1 MLLQWCPIGYGT
13 VNLCLNM
20 SIPSPLELFEPLRQ
34 QQRAALARAIT
45 LVESSAPQHEQAAAE
60 LLEMVL
66 PFTGNSLRI
75 GITGVPGV
83 GKSTFIDALG
93 TQLTA
98 AGHRVAVLAV
108 DPSSGRTGGSILGDK
123 TRMERLAYDEKAFI
137 RPTAAGK
144 ALGGV
149 ARATWEAMMLCE
161 AAGYDI
167 ILVETVGVGQSETA
181 VASLVDFFMLLM
193 LSGAGDEL
201 QGIKRGI
208 MEMADMIV
216 INKAEGDNL
225 QPAKQAAANY
235 RNALHLFPPHPGG
248 WAPLVKLC
256 SARDGSGVDEVW
268 QSVRSYADLCGPN
281 GYLQQKRAEQ
291 RVHHFYEFTRH
302 RLEQWLLGTAS
313 QKELADML
321 EQAVAKGE
329 MSPYA
334 AARRLLAQTR

>member
-1 MLLQWCPIGYGT
+1 
-13 VNLCLNM
+13 
-20 SIPSPLELFEPLRQ
+20 LRQ
-34 QQRAALARAIT
+34 LPTVDELATGLLAGDRAMLARSIT
-45 LVESSAPQHEQAAAE
+45 LVESEAALHQQMAAE
-60 LLEMVL
+60 LLDRIL
-66 PFTGNSLRI
+66 PHTGNSLRI

-93 TQLTA
+93 TQLTT

-123 TRMERLAYDEKAFI
+123 TRMERLAYDERAFI

-144 ALGGV
+144 SLGGV

-167 ILVETVGVGQSETA
+167 VLVETVGVGQSETA

-208 MEMADMIV
+208 MEMADMLV

-248 WAPLVKLC
+248 WTPLVKLC
-256 SARDGSGVDEVW
+256 SAREGSGVAEVW
-268 QSVRSYADLCGPN
+268 QSVQSYVDLCGPN

-291 RVHHFYEFTRH
+291 RVQHFHEFTRQ
-302 RLEQWLLGTAS
+302 RLEAWLLKSDS
-313 QKELADML
+313 QQKLYHAL
-321 EQAVAKGE
+321 EEAVSRGE
-329 MSPYA
+329 ISPYA
-334 AARRLLAQTR
+334 ASRRLLAEEG

>member
-1 MLLQWCPIGYGT
+1 MRKLPT
-13 VNLCLNM
+13 VD
-20 SIPSPLELFEPLRQ
+20 
-34 QQRAALARAIT
+34 ALATGLLAGERAMLARSIT
-45 LVESSAPQHEQAAAE
+45 LVESEAAVHQQMAAD
-60 LLEMVL
+60 LLDRIL
-66 PFTGNSLRI
+66 PHTGNSLRI

-208 MEMADMIV
+208 MEMADMLV

-248 WAPLVKLC
+248 WTPLVKLC
-256 SARDGSGVDEVW
+256 SARDGSGVEEVW
-268 QSVRSYADLCGPN
+268 QSVQSYADLCGTN
-281 GYLQQKRAEQ
+281 GYSKQKRAEQ
-291 RVHHFYEFTRH
+291 RVQHFHDFIRQ
-302 RLEQWLLGTAS
+302 RLESWLLGNES
-313 QKELADML
+313 QQKLYHQL
-321 EQAVAKGE
+321 EVAVAGGQI
-329 MSPYA
+329 SPYA
-334 AARRLLAQTR
+334 AARQLLVQKP

>member
-1 MLLQWCPIGYGT
+1 MRKLPT
-13 VNLCLNM
+13 VD
-20 SIPSPLELFEPLRQ
+20 
-34 QQRAALARAIT
+34 ALATGLLAGERAMLARSIT
-45 LVESSAPQHEQAAAE
+45 LVESEAAMHQQMAAE
-60 LLEMVL
+60 LLDRIL
-66 PFTGNSLRI
+66 PHTGKSLRI

-93 TQLTA
+93 TQLTD

-208 MEMADMIV
+208 MEMADMLV

-248 WAPLVKLC
+248 WTPLVKLC
-256 SARDGSGVDEVW
+256 SARDGSGVEEVW
-268 QSVRSYADLCGPN
+268 QSVQSYADLCGTN

-291 RVHHFYEFTRH
+291 RVQHFHEFIRQ
-302 RLEQWLLGTAS
+302 RLESWLLGDES
-313 QKELADML
+313 QQKLYHLL
-321 EQAVAKGE
+321 EKAVAGGQI
-329 MSPYA
+329 SPYA
-334 AARRLLAQTR
+334 AARQLLAQKP

>member
-1 MLLQWCPIGYGT
+1 MQYPDT
-13 VNLCLNM
+13 QT
-20 SIPSPLELFEPLRQ
+20 LFEGVRQ
-34 QQRAALARAIT
+34 QSRAALARAIT
-45 LVESSAPQHEQAAAE
+45 LVESSAPKHELAATE

-93 TQLTA
+93 TQLTE

-248 WAPLVKLC
+248 WTPPVKLC
-256 SARDGSGVDEVW
+256 SARDGSGVTDVW
-268 QSVRSYADLCGPN
+268 QSVQAYADLCGPN
-281 GYLQQKRAEQ
+281 GYIQQKRAEQ
-291 RVHHFYEFTRH
+291 RVQHFHEFTRQ
-302 RLEQWLLGTAS
+302 RLESWLLGS
-313 QKELADML
+313 EEQQKLHRELEM
-321 EQAVAKGE
+321 AVANGQI
-329 MSPYA
+329 SPYA
-334 AARRLLAQTR
+334 AAKKMLQH

>member
-1 MLLQWCPIGYGT
+1 MRKLPT
-13 VNLCLNM
+13 VD
-20 SIPSPLELFEPLRQ
+20 
-34 QQRAALARAIT
+34 ALATGLLAGERAMLARSIT
-45 LVESSAPQHEQAAAE
+45 LVESEAATHQQMAAE
-60 LLEMVL
+60 LLDRIL
-66 PFTGNSLRI
+66 PHTGNSLRI

-93 TQLTA
+93 TQLTT

-208 MEMADMIV
+208 MEMADMLV

-248 WAPLVKLC
+248 WTPLVKLC
-256 SARDGSGVDEVW
+256 SARDGSGVEEVW
-268 QSVRSYADLCGPN
+268 QSVQSYADLCGTN
-281 GYLQQKRAEQ
+281 GYLKQKRAEQ
-291 RVHHFYEFTRH
+291 RVQHFHEFTRQ
-302 RLEQWLLGTAS
+302 RLESWLLGDDS
-313 QKELADML
+313 QQKLYHQL
-321 EQAVAKGE
+321 EVAVAGGQI
-329 MSPYA
+329 SPYA
-334 AARRLLAQTR
+334 AARQLLAQKP

>member
-1 MLLQWCPIGYGT
+1 M
-13 VNLCLNM
+13 
-20 SIPSPLELFEPLRQ
+20 
-34 QQRAALARAIT
+34 LARSIT
-45 LVESSAPQHEQAAAE
+45 LVESEAASHQQMAAE
-60 LLEMVL
+60 LLDRIL
-66 PFTGNSLRI
+66 PQTGNSLRI

-93 TQLTA
+93 TQLTT

-167 ILVETVGVGQSETA
+167 VLVETVGVGQSETA

-208 MEMADMIV
+208 MEMADMLV

-248 WAPLVKLC
+248 WTPLVKLC
-256 SARDGSGVDEVW
+256 SARDGSGVEEVW
-268 QSVRSYADLCGPN
+268 QSVQSYADLCGTN

-291 RVHHFYEFTRH
+291 RVQHFHEFIRQ
-302 RLEQWLLGTAS
+302 RLESWLLGNENQ
-313 QKELADML
+313 QKLYHLL
-321 EQAVAKGE
+321 EKAVAGGQI
-329 MSPYA
+329 SPYA
-334 AARRLLAQTR
+334 AARQLLVQKP

>member
-1 MLLQWCPIGYGT
+1 MNQYGT
-13 VNLCLNM
+13 ATKLLKMQHPNLQM
-20 SIPSPLELFEPLRQ
+20 LFNGIRQ
-34 QQRAALARAIT
+34 QERAALARAIT
-45 LVESSAPQHEQAAAE
+45 LVESSAPKHEQSAAE

-66 PFTGNSLRI
+66 PYTGNSLRI

-123 TRMERLAYDEKAFI
+123 TRMERLAYDERAFI

-248 WAPLVKLC
+248 WTPLVKLC
-256 SARDGSGVDEVW
+256 SARDGSGVEEVW
-268 QSVRSYADLCGPN
+268 QSVRSYIDLCGLN

-291 RVHHFYEFTRH
+291 RVQHFHEFTRQ
-302 RLEQWLLGTAS
+302 RLEAWLLGSEQQQT
-313 QKELADML
+313 LAKQL
-321 EQAVAKGE
+321 EAEVSAGQI
-329 MSPYA
+329 SPYA
-334 AARRLLAQTR
+334 AAKRLLAQGK

>member
-1 MLLQWCPIGYGT
+1 MT
-13 VNLCLNM
+13 
-20 SIPSPLELFEPLRQ
+20 IPSPSELFKSLRL

-45 LVESSAPQHEQAAAE
+45 LVESSAPKHAQAAAE
-60 LLEMVL
+60 LLEMIL
-66 PFTGNSLRI
+66 PYTGNSLRI

-123 TRMERLAYDEKAFI
+123 TRMERLAHDEMAFI

-208 MEMADMIV
+208 MEMADMLV

-248 WAPLVKLC
+248 WSPLVKLC
-256 SARDGSGVDEVW
+256 SARDGSGVAEVW
-268 QSVRSYADLCGPN
+268 QSVQSYVDLCGPN

-291 RVHHFYEFTRH
+291 RVQHFHEFTRQ
-302 RLEQWLLGTAS
+302 RLEAWLLGS
-313 QKELADML
+313 EQQKKLAKQL
-321 EQAVAKGE
+321 EAEVSAGQI
-329 MSPYA
+329 SPYA
-334 AARRLLAQTR
+334 AAKRLLAQGK

>member
-1 MLLQWCPIGYGT
+1 M
-13 VNLCLNM
+13 
-20 SIPSPLELFEPLRQ
+20 
-34 QQRAALARAIT
+34 LARSIT
-45 LVESSAPQHEQAAAE
+45 LVESEAATHQQMAAE
-60 LLEMVL
+60 LLDRIL
-66 PFTGNSLRI
+66 PHTGNSLRI

-93 TQLTA
+93 TQLTT

-208 MEMADMIV
+208 MEMADMLV

-248 WAPLVKLC
+248 WTPLVKLC
-256 SARDGSGVDEVW
+256 SARDGSGVEEVW
-268 QSVRSYADLCGPN
+268 QSVQSYADLCGTN
-281 GYLQQKRAEQ
+281 GYLKQKRAEQ
-291 RVHHFYEFTRH
+291 RVQHFHEFTRQ
-302 RLEQWLLGTAS
+302 RLESWLLGDDS
-313 QKELADML
+313 QQKLYHQL
-321 EQAVAKGE
+321 EVAVAGGQI
-329 MSPYA
+329 SPYA
-334 AARRLLAQTR
+334 AARQLLAQKP

>member
-1 MLLQWCPIGYGT
+1 M
-13 VNLCLNM
+13 
-20 SIPSPLELFEPLRQ
+20 
-34 QQRAALARAIT
+34 LARAIT
-45 LVESSAPQHEQAAAE
+45 LVESEAAAHQQMAAD
-60 LLEMVL
+60 LLDRIL
-66 PFTGNSLRI
+66 PHTGNSLRI

-93 TQLTA
+93 TQLTQ

-123 TRMERLAYDEKAFI
+123 TRMERLAYDERAFI

-144 ALGGV
+144 SLGGV

-167 ILVETVGVGQSETA
+167 VLVETVGVGQSETA

-208 MEMADMIV
+208 MEMADMLV

-248 WAPLVKLC
+248 WTPLVNLC
-256 SARDGSGVDEVW
+256 SARDGSGVQEAW
-268 QSVRSYADLCGPN
+268 QSVQSYIDLCGTN

-291 RVHHFYEFTRH
+291 RVQHFHEFTRQ
-302 RLEQWLLGTAS
+302 RLEAWLLRS
-313 QKELADML
+313 ENQQKLYREL
-321 EQAVAKGE
+321 EKAVSNGE
-329 MSPYA
+329 ISPYA
-334 AARRLLAQTR
+334 ASRRLLAEGS

>member
-1 MLLQWCPIGYGT
+1 M
-13 VNLCLNM
+13 
-20 SIPSPLELFEPLRQ
+20 
-34 QQRAALARAIT
+34 LARSIT
-45 LVESSAPQHEQAAAE
+45 LVESEAAVHQQMAAD
-60 LLEMVL
+60 LLDRIL
-66 PFTGNSLRI
+66 PHTGKSLRI

-123 TRMERLAYDEKAFI
+123 TRMERLAYNDKAFI

-208 MEMADMIV
+208 MEMADMLV

-248 WAPLVKLC
+248 WTPLVKLC
-256 SARDGSGVDEVW
+256 SARDGSGVSEVW
-268 QSVRSYADLCGPN
+268 QSVQSYVDLCGPS

-291 RVHHFYEFTRH
+291 RVQHFHEFTRQ
-302 RLEQWLLGTAS
+302 RLESWLLGS
-313 QKELADML
+313 KEQQLLYHQL
-321 EQAVAKGE
+321 EAKVSNGE
-329 MSPYA
+329 LSPYA
-334 AARRLLAQTR
+334 AARGLFNGLMPG

>member
-1 MLLQWCPIGYGT
+1 M
-13 VNLCLNM
+13 
-20 SIPSPLELFEPLRQ
+20 
-34 QQRAALARAIT
+34 LARSIT
-45 LVESSAPQHEQAAAE
+45 LVESEAALHQQMAAE
-60 LLEMVL
+60 LLDRIL
-66 PFTGNSLRI
+66 PHTGNSLRI

-93 TQLTA
+93 TQLTT

-123 TRMERLAYDEKAFI
+123 TRMERLAYDERAFI

-144 ALGGV
+144 SLGGV

-167 ILVETVGVGQSETA
+167 VLVETVGVGQSETA

-208 MEMADMIV
+208 MEMADMLV

-248 WAPLVKLC
+248 WTPLVKLC
-256 SARDGSGVDEVW
+256 SAREGSGVAEVW
-268 QSVRSYADLCGPN
+268 QSVQSYVDLCGPN

-291 RVHHFYEFTRH
+291 RVQHFHEFTRQ
-302 RLEQWLLGTAS
+302 RLEAWLLKSDS
-313 QKELADML
+313 QQKLYHAL
-321 EQAVAKGE
+321 EEAVSRGE
-329 MSPYA
+329 ISPYA
-334 AARRLLAQTR
+334 ASRRLLAEEG

>member
-1 MLLQWCPIGYGT
+1 MRQLPSLDALETGLLAGD
-13 VNLCLNM
+13 
-20 SIPSPLELFEPLRQ
+20 
-34 QQRAALARAIT
+34 RAMLARAIT
-45 LVESSAPQHEQAAAE
+45 LVESEAAAHQQMAAD
-60 LLEMVL
+60 LLDRIL
-66 PFTGNSLRI
+66 PHTGNSLRI

-93 TQLTA
+93 TQLTQ

-123 TRMERLAYDEKAFI
+123 TRMERLAYDERAFI

-144 ALGGV
+144 SLGGV

-167 ILVETVGVGQSETA
+167 VLVETVGVGQSETA

-208 MEMADMIV
+208 MEMADMLV

-248 WAPLVKLC
+248 WTPLVKLC
-256 SARDGSGVDEVW
+256 SSREGSGVAEVW
-268 QSVRSYADLCGPN
+268 QSVRSYVDLCGAN

-291 RVHHFYEFTRH
+291 RVQHFHEFTRQ
-302 RLEQWLLGTAS
+302 RLEAWLLGSES
-313 QKELADML
+313 QQKLYHAL
-321 EQAVAKGE
+321 EKAVSHGE
-329 MSPYA
+329 ISPYA
-334 AARRLLAQTR
+334 AAKKMLLH